1 MISYETPIEL
11 FTKVGDAMREPLDYE
26 NSSNLMAQLS
36 TAQSIRFE
44 LSNARCKWYRK
55 LVEARERVRMPKD
68 KEYTDLD
75 RKTMLEASTAR
86 IEEDYRFLLAL
97 EDIISNYIGLGQTF
111 LQNI

>member
-1 MISYETPIEL
+1 MINYETPIEL
-11 FTKVGDAMREPLDYE
+11 FAKTGDAMREPLDYE
-26 NSSNLMAQLS
+26 NSSNLMKQLS

-44 LSNARCKWYRK
+44 LSNARCQWYSK

-75 RKTMLEASTAR
+75 RKILLEASTAR

-97 EDIISNYIGLGQTF
+97 EDIVSAYIGLGQTF
-111 LQNI
+111 LQSI